1 MRMKQRDAI
10 LYPKTTSVRELPENF
25 VPGDLAL
32 FQHELQRE
40 IPATELLCL
49 KKVKISPEGFLFRA
63 PRVLSESFAIP
74 ELNPYKTFYSH
85 WKLWARMRA
94 SHIFAENLQTGYWI
108 TDEWSMAYFHWITDS
123 LPRLYAIRSQITNA
137 PLLLPKSYKQLEY
150 VRSSL
155 SPFNIP
161 LLQYIEKPT
170 SCEKL
175 FLPTHTAP
183 TGNYNDVLIRNL
195 RSFFEDAYLKGNSK
209 RNNKRIYVSRAG
221 ASRRRII
228 NESEVVAV
236 LENLDFEVKH
246 FETLT
251 FEQQVT
257 LAFNTDYLISNHGAG
272 LTNILFMRPSTCVL
286 ELRNREDA
294 HNNCYFSLASSAQLR
309 YFYQLCQPSNQH
321 EDPHLADLV
330 VNCER
335 LKSTLDLMLS

>member
-1 MRMKQRDAI
+1 MKRSDTL
-10 LYPKTTSVRELPENF
+10 LYPKTTSVRKLPENLA
-25 VPGDLAL
+25 PEDLAL

-49 KKVKISPEGFLFRA
+49 KKVKISPEGFLFQT
-63 PRVLSESFAIP
+63 PHVLPESFAIP
-74 ELNPYKTFYSH
+74 ELNPYKTFYSQL
-85 WKLWARMRA
+85 KLWARMRA
-94 SHIFAENLQTGYWI
+94 SHIFAENFPTGHWI

-123 LPRLYAIRSQITNA
+123 LPRLYVIRNQITNA
-137 PLLLPKSYKQLEY
+137 PLLLPKAYEQLEY

-155 SPFNIP
+155 LPFNIP
-161 LLQYIEKPT
+161 LLRYIEKPT

-183 TGNYNDVLIRNL
+183 TGNYNDPLIRDL
-195 RSFFEDAYLKGNSK
+195 RNFFEGAYFKGNLK
-209 RNNKRIYVSRAG
+209 RNKNRIYVSRAG

-236 LENLDFEVKH
+236 LENRDFEVKH

-257 LAFNTDYLISNHGAG
+257 LAFHTDCLISNHGAG

-286 ELRNREDA
+286 ELRNRTDA

-309 YFYQLCQPSNQH
+309 YFYQLCEPSN
-321 EDPHLADLV
+321 EEEAPHLADLV